1 MAAANSSVAEHLA
14 ELDSAMGDTTTMTTT
29 ASTVA
34 GAINELDTTL
44 GDIDNLTGYNLAAA
58 NSSVAEHLAELDSAM
73 GDTTTMTTT
82 ASTVAGAINELDTT
96 LGDIDNL
103 TGYNLAAANS
113 SVAEHLTE
121 LNSVIG
127 NTPMTTDA
135 TTLTGAIAEIAAEAA
150 YNITDPG
157 RNFTVSNFSN
167 NIIELDSAIGDIQDD
182 ITVASNGTY
191 NYIAAGSDV
200 AANLVLLD
208 TNVKANADDIDDL
221 NTTLGDIAG
230 LNGNNLAAANSSVAQ
245 HLDALDDA
253 IGNRDY
259 TGSSYINAN
268 ESVAESLVALDA
280 QITTL
285 NADENTDGSVANT
298 VKTAAAY
305 ADYDSNATYA
315 DNTIGAAI
323 DTLNTT
329 LGDVDSLNGGNLANQ
344 DSSVTEHLASLD
356 SAIGNRNYTNV
367 NYIAANESVAD
378 SLVTL
383 DSQVYANEQNIG
395 DMSFTGTYAAN
406 ETSLTGAVNAL
417 DDQIAHN
424 ASDISGIQE
433 DITVASNGNYISAGS
448 NVAANLGALDT
459 QVNANAE
466 AIATNADHIGSLGFT
481 GTYAAGS
488 QDLTSAVNALDAQ
501 IAANTN
507 QINHV
512 EHKLD
517 KVEYNLK
524 SGLAAVT
531 ALSALVPN
539 ARDCGDTQLSV
550 GTGMYSNRMGVAV
563 GGFHYLNDHIL
574 LNAGAS
580 FGGAK
585 DLAFRAGITFGL

>member
-1 MAAANSSVAEHLA
+1 MDTNVKANADDIDDL
-14 ELDSAMGDTTTMTTT
+14 
-29 ASTVA
+29 
-34 GAINELDTTL
+34 NTTL
-44 GDIDNLTGYNLAAA
+44 GDIDNLTG
-58 NSSVAEHLAELDSAM
+58 D
-73 GDTTTMTTT
+73 
-82 ASTVAGAINELDTT
+82 
-96 LGDIDNL
+96 
-103 TGYNLAAANS
+103 NLAAANS

-150 YNITDPG
+150 YNITENG
-157 RNFTVSNFSN
+157 YNFTASDFST
-167 NIIELDSAIGDIQDD
+167 NISE
-182 ITVASNGTY
+182 
-191 NYIAAGSDV
+191 
-200 AANLVLLD
+200 
-208 TNVKANADDIDDL
+208 
-221 NTTLGDIAG
+221 
-230 LNGNNLAAANSSVAQ
+230 
-245 HLDALDDA
+245 
-253 IGNRDY
+253 
-259 TGSSYINAN
+259 
-268 ESVAESLVALDA
+268 
-280 QITTL
+280 
-285 NADENTDGSVANT
+285 
-298 VKTAAAY
+298 
-305 ADYDSNATYA
+305 
-315 DNTIGAAI
+315 
-323 DTLNTT
+323 
-329 LGDVDSLNGGNLANQ
+329 
-344 DSSVTEHLASLD
+344 LD

-367 NYIAANESVAD
+367 NYFAANESVAD
-378 SLVTL
+378 SLVALDSQVYANEQNIGDMSFTGTYAANETSLTGAVNALDDQIAQNASDISGIQEDITVASNGNYISAGSNVAANLVTL

-417 DDQIAHN
+417 DDQIAQN

-488 QDLTSAVNALDAQ
+488 TDLTSAVNALDAQ